1 MRIVNKTKKLNILE
15 RVFGRFSRFYVGYYE
30 RANMRWLPS
39 ALSVHLS
46 KQTLSGN
53 TVVCTYTYLNSIFE
67 PPPLRCTP
75 WRIHW
80 RNGAPSSTVYFNEFF
95 KGYTVEEGAPFP
107 LKNSLKKWSPLLYG
121 VPLEEFIEEM
131 EPPPLRCTP
140 WRIHW
145 RNGAPPP
152 MGLYWNLY
160 GTSECSN

>member
-1 MRIVNKTKKLNILE
+1 MYLYLFELYIWAPSSTVYFNEFFKGYTVEEGAPFPLE
-15 RVFGRFSRFYVGYYE
+15 EFIE
-30 RANMRWLPS
+30 EM
-39 ALSVHLS
+39 
-46 KQTLSGN
+46 
-53 TVVCTYTYLNSIFE
+53 E

-80 RNGAPSSTVYFNEFF
+80 RNGAPSSTVY
-95 KGYTVEEGAPFP
+95 P

-131 EPPPLRCTP
+131 EPPP
-140 WRIHW
+140 
-145 RNGAPPP
+145 